1 MPDLSFKC
9 IWWVLVLLLTG
20 HFSIDAGMYPTLHE
34 GLEEFCDAC
43 SLVTMCSLFF
53 FRF

>member
-20 HFSIDAGMYPTLHE
+20 HFSMDAGMYL
-34 GLEEFCDAC
+34 
-43 SLVTMCSLFF
+43 LFMKAL
-53 FRF
+53 RNVVMHAVL